1 MDTISKLGYV
11 LIGLLFLVPAVR
23 AIFKFFGISQSLYMP
38 YVLWVIALLLFYG
51 FLPERVGK
59 MFDF

>member
-1 MDTISKLGYV
+1 MDSITKLGYV

-23 AIFKFFGISQSLYMP
+23 SIFKFFGISQSLYMP
-38 YVLWVIALLLFYG
+38 YLLWVIALLLFYG
-51 FLPERVGK
+51 FLPPRVGE

>member
-1 MDTISKLGYV
+1 MDTITKLGYV

-23 AIFKFFGISQSLYMP
+23 AIFNFFGVSQSLYMP

-51 FLPERVGK
+51 FLPERVGE